1 MTTPDT
7 EGYRL
12 VLYLSAP
19 FENNPL
25 YLDVA
30 SPTQAAALMRLWQR
44 DGIIRVRADEGWKG
58 AFVGRLI
65 PPDEHT
71 HWLPWFQVRRFVLIK
86 KEST

>member
-30 SPTQAAALMRLWQR
+30 SHTHALALIATWQGE
-44 DGIIRVRADEGWKG
+44 GIIRVHKSEGWYG
-58 AFVGRLI
+58 AFISHPVS
-65 PPDEHT
+65 EHT